1 MNNRQGGFTLIEIVI
16 AFTILSIATVLVVNV
31 VTQSSMRVDK
41 VNQHL
46 AMMNT
51 IESAIAVLRS
61 EIAHHEIKKNYR
73 GSDSNGYQWVAE
85 IINRI
90 NSDSRGIKKYIKLF
104 QVKIRVFE
112 VKDPQARLEL
122 ITVIADR

>member
-1 MNNRQGGFTLIEIVI
+1 MNSRQSGFTLIEIVI

-61 EIAHHEIKKNYR
+61 EIAQHEIKKNYQ
-73 GSDSNGYQWVAE
+73 GFDDNGYQWVAE
-85 IINRI
+85 VIRRI
-90 NSDSRGIKKYIKLF
+90 NSDSGSIKKYIKLF
-104 QVKIRVFE
+104 QVKILVFE
-112 VKDPQARLEL
+112 VEDPQPRLEL